1 MLGATHGSVGRA
13 HLLVIEQNVGC
24 EPLAALLFD
33 TAARPDAQALA
44 SLAVQSGEFSLV
56 EGGASGAPFG
66 CTELLREGLTFDLGG
81 LAPREIFAPPAYAHT
96 VGLPQDFD
104 PAGLAAV
111 TFAPGPHLA
120 GAQHLMPVVRVAAG
134 LALKLAALAGLRAII
149 WHPART
155 IMSPAWFAE
164 SIGIWLAGGPFPAMA
179 LTALVRRERGFDS
192 EGLAFLVGQEFSLVA
207 KGDAPSR
214 EDSRIAV
221 RLTDWLVAHG
231 RVDAA
236 CEVVL
241 SGAGAVWLE
250 PTGQNR
256 LNVRVL

>member
-1 MLGATHGSVGRA
+1 MLFEA
-13 HLLVIEQNVGC
+13 
-24 EPLAALLFD
+24 
-33 TAARPDAQALA
+33 AARPDVPALA
-44 SLAVQSGEFSLV
+44 NLAVQSGEFSLV
-56 EGGASGAPFG
+56 EGGAAGTPFG
-66 CTELLREGLTFDLGG
+66 CTELLCEGLTFDLGG
-81 LAPREIFAPPAYAHT
+81 LAPREFFPVPDFTHS
-96 VGLPQDFD
+96 VSLPLDFD
-104 PAGLAAV
+104 PAGLVAV

-120 GAQHLMPVVRVAAG
+120 GAQHLLPVVRVAAG
-134 LALKLAALAGLRAII
+134 LVLKLAALAGLRAIV

-179 LTALVRRERGFDS
+179 LTALVRSKRGFDS
-192 EGLAFLVGQEFSLVA
+192 DGLAFLIGQEFSLQA

-250 PTGQNR
+250 PAGQNK

>member
-1 MLGATHGSVGRA
+1 M
-13 HLLVIEQNVGC
+13 VIEQNAGC
-24 EPLAALLFD
+24 APLAALLFD
-33 TAARPDAQALA
+33 AAERPDAQALA
-44 SLAVQSGEFSLV
+44 SLAAQSGEFSLV
-56 EGGASGAPFG
+56 EGGAYGAPFG
-66 CTELLREGLTFDLGG
+66 CTELLCEGLTFDLGG
-81 LAPREIFAPPAYAHT
+81 LAPREIVVPPDYAHT
-96 VGLPQDFD
+96 VALSQDFD
-104 PAGLAAV
+104 PAGLAAL

-134 LALKLAALAGLRAII
+134 LVLKLAPLAGLRAII

-179 LTALVRRERGFDS
+179 LTALVRHERGFDS
-192 EGLAFLVGQEFSLVA
+192 EGLAFLVGQEFSLQA
-207 KGDAPSR
+207 KGDAPGR

-250 PTGQNR
+250 PAGQNR
-256 LNVRVL
+256 LNARVL

>member
-1 MLGATHGSVGRA
+1 MVF
-13 HLLVIEQNVGC
+13 EQNVGC
-24 EPLAALLFD
+24 EPLATLLFD
-33 TAARPDAQALA
+33 ASLRPDVPTFANWAAQTCEFTI
-44 SLAVQSGEFSLV
+44 VQR
-56 EGGASGAPFG
+56 APTTDPLG
-66 CTELLREGLTFDLGG
+66 CVELLSEGLTFDLGG
-81 LAPREIFAPPAYAHT
+81 LAPIESAGPSAYAHT
-96 VGLPQDFD
+96 VALPPTFD
-104 PAGLAAV
+104 TAGLAAV
-111 TFAPGPHLA
+111 HFAPGPHLA
-120 GAQHLMPVVRVAAG
+120 GAQHLLPVVRVAAG
-134 LALKLAALAGLRAII
+134 LVMQLVPLAGLRAII

-179 LTALVRRERGFDS
+179 LTALIKGQHGFDS
-192 EGLAFLVGQEFSLVA
+192 EGLEFLIGQEFSLQS
-207 KGDAPSR
+207 KGPVPSR

-231 RVDAA
+231 RVNAA

-250 PTGQNR
+250 PVGQNR

>member
-1 MLGATHGSVGRA
+1 MLDAKLDPAGGAGR
-13 HLLVIEQNVGC
+13 LVIEQNAGC
-24 EPLAALLFD
+24 EPLAALLFE
-33 TAARPDAQALA
+33 TAARPDAQ
-44 SLAVQSGEFSLV
+44 SLAGLAAQSGEFSLV
-56 EGGASGAPFG
+56 EGGVAGAPFG
-66 CTELLREGLTFDLGG
+66 CTELLCEGLTFDLGG
-81 LAPREIFAPPAYAHT
+81 LAPREACQAPDYAH
-96 VGLPQDFD
+96 VVALPQDFD
-104 PAGLAAV
+104 AAGLAAL

-120 GAQHLMPVVRVAAG
+120 GAQHLLPVVRVAAG
-134 LALKLAALAGLRAII
+134 LVLKLAPLAGLRAII

-179 LTALVRRERGFDS
+179 LTALIRRERGFDS
-192 EGLAFLVGQEFSLVA
+192 EGLAFLVGQEFSLQA
-207 KGDAPSR
+207 KGDTPSR

-250 PTGQNR
+250 PAGRDR

>member
-1 MLGATHGSVGRA
+1 
-13 HLLVIEQNVGC
+13 LVIEQTGGC
-24 EPLAALLFD
+24 EPLAALLFE
-33 TAARPDAQALA
+33 AASRPDALALA
-44 SLAVQSGEFSLV
+44 SLAQQSGEFSLV
-56 EGGASGAPFG
+56 EGGAAGAAFG
-66 CTELLREGLTFDLGG
+66 CTELLCDGLTFDLGG
-81 LAPREIFAPPAYAHT
+81 LAPREVCLPPAYAHT

-104 PAGLAAV
+104 PAGLVAV

-120 GAQHLMPVVRVAAG
+120 GAQHLLPVVRVAAG
-134 LALKLAALAGLRAII
+134 LVLKLAPLAGLRAII
-149 WHPART
+149 WHPSRT

-164 SIGIWLAGGPFPAMA
+164 SIGNWLAGGPFPAMA
-179 LTALVRRERGFDS
+179 LTALIKSACGFDS
-192 EGLAFLVGQEFSLVA
+192 EGLAFLIGQEFSLRA

-250 PTGQNR
+250 PAGKNR

>member
-1 MLGATHGSVGRA
+1 
-13 HLLVIEQNVGC
+13 LVIEHNAGC
-24 EPLAALLFD
+24 EPLAALLFEA
-33 TAARPDAQALA
+33 AARPDAQALA
-44 SLAVQSGEFSLV
+44 ALALQSGEFSLV
-56 EGGASGAPFG
+56 EGGVAGAPFG
-66 CTELLREGLTFDLGG
+66 CTELLCEGLTIDLDG
-81 LAPREIFAPPAYAHT
+81 LAPREACRPPDYAHI
-96 VGLPQDFD
+96 VALPPDFD
-104 PAGLAAV
+104 PAGLAAL

-120 GAQHLMPVVRVAAG
+120 GAQHLLPVVRVAAG
-134 LALKLAALAGLRAII
+134 LVLKLAPLAGLRAII

-179 LTALVRRERGFDS
+179 LTALIRRERGFDS
-192 EGLAFLVGQEFSLVA
+192 EGLAFLVGQEFSLQA
-207 KGDAPSR
+207 KGEAPSR

-241 SGAGAVWLE
+241 TGAGAVWLE
-250 PTGQNR
+250 PAGQDR

>member
-1 MLGATHGSVGRA
+1 MGTG
-13 HLLVIEQNVGC
+13 QNVGC
-24 EPLAALLFD
+24 EPLAALLFE
-33 TAARPDAQALA
+33 AGLRPDVQTVATLA
-44 SLAVQSGEFSLV
+44 TKTNEFTLVQGSPAIEH
-56 EGGASGAPFG
+56 FG
-66 CTELLREGLTFDLGG
+66 CAELLSEGLTFDLGG
-81 LAPREIFAPPAYAHT
+81 LAPQEPIARPNYAHT
-96 VGLPQDFD
+96 VALPPTFD
-104 PAGLAAV
+104 PAGLAGLS
-111 TFAPGPHLA
+111 FAPGPHLA
-120 GAQHLMPVVRVAAG
+120 GAQHLLPVVRVAAG
-134 LALKLAALAGLRAII
+134 LVLKLAPLAGLRAIV

-179 LTALVRRERGFDS
+179 LTALIKGENGFDS
-192 EGLAFLVGQEFSLVA
+192 EGLAFLIGQEFSLQS
-207 KGDAPSR
+207 KGPVPTR

-250 PTGQNR
+250 PAGQNR